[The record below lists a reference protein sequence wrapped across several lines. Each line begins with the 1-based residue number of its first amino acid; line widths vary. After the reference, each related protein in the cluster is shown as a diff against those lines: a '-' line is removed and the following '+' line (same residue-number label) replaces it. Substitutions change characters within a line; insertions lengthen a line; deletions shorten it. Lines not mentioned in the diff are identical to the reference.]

1 MGRSQKLISSGR
13 YLVFVK
19 LCRFELLEEPEQIRS
34 GIYFD
39 GKIYETD
46 GINPIGV
53 HELDRIRLFPPLG
66 HPPVLRLFDTVV
78 AEDGTQIPYYSYANP
93 MVLTGPNSEITLPAQ
108 DNDWDFEVRV
118 CGVVGDRGEQIDA
131 VEAPSFIIGYSLMLV
146 LKSTRTSL
154 EATVGYSHAGVRD
167 YGIAIGPF
175 LVTPD
180 DVADSLVEGETSLF
194 RWPYEIYVNDEVIA
208 RGVNECSLS
217 FADLLVASSANSAV
231 YPGEIIAFPPLEK
244 QPIDLTSHGRGLLP
258 TDKVA
263 IRTDALGI
271 LVARFA

>member
-1 MGRSQKLISSGR
+1 MGRHQKLFSGGR

-66 HPPVLRLFDTVV
+66 HPPVLRMFDTAV
-78 AEDGTQIPYYSYANP
+78 APDGTQIPYYSYANP

-108 DNDWDFEVRV
+108 ETDWDFEVRV
-118 CGVVGDRGEQIDA
+118 CGIVGDRGEQIDN

-146 LKSTRTSL
+146 LKSTTSTL
-154 EATVGYSHAGVRD
+154 ETIVGHSHAGTRD

-180 DVADSLVEGETSLF
+180 DLGEVTIEGESSRF
-194 RWPYEIYVNDEVIA
+194 RWEYEIYVNDEVIA
-208 RGVNECSLS
+208 KGVNESSVS
-217 FADLLVASSANSAV
+217 FADLLALSSTNSPV

-263 IRTDALGI
+263 VRTDALGI